1 MAVAVA
7 AAMAMAAAMAVA
19 VVAVVVVA
27 ICIYIYIYMC
37 VYVYVYVYVHGYG
50 SFSFVAS
57 PSYCPPKWKH
67 TSFPLERLVPGR
79 VQGTLQWSGQPWC
92 SGGESGR
99 RGC

>member
-27 ICIYIYIYMC
+27 IYIYIYIYMC
-37 VYVYVYVYVHGYG
+37 VCVHGYG
-50 SFSFVAS
+50 SFSFVAL

-79 VQGTLQWSGQPWC
+79 VQGPLQWSGQPWC